1 MFIKEK
7 KIIFFVWCVLCNFYY
22 IDNILLINIS
32 VDIKLIYSVCKV
44 FFLRYFVIVFV
55 KKNSFI
61 LNCFV
66 FIIIVGF

>member
-7 KIIFFVWCVLCNFYY
+7 KIIIFLWCVLCNFYY

-32 VDIKLIYSVCKV
+32 VDIKLIYGVCKV

>member
-22 IDNILLINIS
+22 IDNFLLINIS
-32 VDIKLIYSVCKV
+32 VDIKLIYGVCKV